1 MSGPKVTATIS
12 AHDAA
17 SATIREFAALAKRVG
32 VDLQK
37 ALDVDGS
44 RYVNSI
50 RRANDATRRHV
61 SQVHQVRDAWR
72 GVGAAIT
79 AVGSA
84 AAIRAATAA
93 IGRYVPLERE
103 NRFIKAAGE
112 YSPDDMNRLLAQ
124 QKVAAQVYGEKN
136 EATAD
141 AQKVF
146 AVRGIA
152 APINE
157 ALTQWAL
164 VTAKAL
170 GVSAKESAAI
180 IEGAI
185 FAKGKSPHSVAEA
198 QATGKFEADL
208 ATVMSKKGGMSAEDI
223 AQYYKFSA
231 AIAHAAGIGENTLSA
246 IGMTL
251 KRANIGGD
259 EAGTFTRQLASR
271 LMAPTQAGRQAMI
284 AAGIDYDSYAK
295 NGTVSS
301 DTINRVL
308 KERYG
313 KSLSDDQRK
322 SIDRMWDDKSVNTK
336 GDFVEKVVSAL
347 SGELGLKAQDR
358 NRLSKDLGRQ
368 WDLARQGLNS
378 EKLIADIFK
387 KMTPQQLLEFVGVK
401 QGSRGAVV
409 LGELEKYQEN
419 LAAIDKGLEGE
430 GRATEIARERMEG
443 LAASTD
449 RFKSTIDDA
458 SNSLVRANQN
468 VLVPIIN
475 GTNKAVAWLDSF
487 SDTSKVAATAAAG
500 VTLLGAVGASG
511 MALWRFVS
519 SLTVAAAAI
528 RGVAAGTA
536 VTTAATTAATAG
548 GAAAAGRTGVAAA
561 IRTGV
566 FTMGAAALPFLPYAI
581 AAVGVG
587 AGLYALHQAYG
598 GENAGKTLNER
609 LTKNRGGSL
618 TDAYRKSFNAERER
632 LGLPQIEFP
641 KPHAES
647 RNVPAPAAAV
657 QQPQPVQVSGEAEV
671 VMNSRIDVGLK
682 PEVLDII
689 NKARIGLNSD
699 HRLGSSVPQ
708 GIGKASAD
716 VPLPIP

>member
-32 VDLQK
+32 VDLQR

-84 AAIRAATAA
+84 AAIRKAVAA
-93 IGRYVPLERE
+93 IEHYVPLERE

-112 YSPDDMNRLLAQ
+112 YSPEDMNRLLAQ
-124 QKVAAQVYGEKN
+124 QKVAAQMYGEKN

-164 VTAKAL
+164 VAAKAL

-198 QATGKFEADL
+198 QATGKFEADI
-208 ATVMSKKGGMSAEDI
+208 ATIMSKKGGMSAEDI
-223 AQYYKFSA
+223 SQYYKFSA
-231 AIAHAAGIGENTLSA
+231 AIAHAAGMGEHTLSA
-246 IGMTL
+246 IAMTL

-284 AAGIDYDSYAK
+284 AAGIDYDTYAK
-295 NGTVSS
+295 NGTVNS

-322 SIDRMWDDKSVNTK
+322 TIDRMWDDKSVNTK

-378 EKLIADIFK
+378 EKLVSDIFK

-468 VLVPIIN
+468 VLVPIID
-475 GTNKAVAWLDSF
+475 GTNKVVAWLDSF
-487 SDTSKVAATAAAG
+487 SDTSKVAAVTAASG
-500 VTLLGAVGASG
+500 GLLVALGASG
-511 MALWRFVS
+511 VAIWRFVS
-519 SLTVAAAAI
+519 SLTAAAAAI
-528 RGVAAGTA
+528 RGIAAGTA
-536 VTTAATTAATAG
+536 VTTATTTAATAG
-548 GAAAAGRTGVAAA
+548 GAAAAGRM
-561 IRTGV
+561 GV
-566 FTMGAAALPFLPYAI
+566 FAMGAAALPYVPYAL
-581 AAVGVG
+581 AAVG
-587 AGLYALHQAYG
+587 AGIGLAALHQAYG

-609 LTKNRGGSL
+609 LRKHRGGSL
-618 TDAYRKSFNAERER
+618 TDAYRKSFNDERER

-641 KPHAES
+641 QS
-647 RNVPAPAAAV
+647 RNPSQADVMPAVPAK
-657 QQPQPVQVSGEAEV
+657 PQPVQVSGEAEV
-671 VMNSRIDVGLK
+671 IMNSRIDVGLK

-689 NKARIGLNSD
+689 HRARVGLSD
-699 HRLGSSVPQ
+699 ARMGSSVPQ
-708 GIGKASAD
+708 GVGKASPD
-716 VPLPIP
+716 VLLPQP